1 MKTTGGLSAIT
12 EDSAL
17 VDPVVVV
24 GSVVV
29 VVVTSFVALME
40 KPRSIQRTG
49 KWGMSGTF
57 SRKGKPWA

>member
-1 MKTTGGLSAIT
+1 MRTTAGLFAIT
-12 EDSAL
+12 EDSASE
-17 VDPVVVV
+17 DPVVVV

-29 VVVTSFVALME
+29 VVVPRFVAFME

-49 KWGMSGTF
+49 KWGMSF